1 MWVRSVYSTLPPLA
15 VDLLGFMGQ
24 IGLLGFVW
32 VRSVC
37 SNLPPLVAGLLG
49 FMGQISLWIVVACG
63 LWPVMC
69 WLWPVM
75 GVVDDR
81 C

>member
-1 MWVRSVYSTLPPLA
+1 MGQIGLLGFVWVRSVCSTLPPLA

-24 IGLLGFVW
+24 IGLWL
-32 VRSVC
+32 
-37 SNLPPLVAGLLG
+37 
-49 FMGQISLWIVVACG
+49 VVACG
-63 LWPVMC
+63 LWPMMC